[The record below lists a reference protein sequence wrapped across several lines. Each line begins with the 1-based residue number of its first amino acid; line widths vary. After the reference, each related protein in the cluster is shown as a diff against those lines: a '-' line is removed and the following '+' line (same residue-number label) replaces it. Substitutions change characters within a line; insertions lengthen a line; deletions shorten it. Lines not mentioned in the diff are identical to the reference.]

1 MSRFDGADIQLREPV
16 DEAAYLGATID
27 GAVLR
32 TEHVD
37 IQVRDTGTP
46 VPLGS
51 FRTHPAAVKCLG
63 MNDVAIE
70 ILDEQAVVTRRQ
82 QRGADVPGKQNL
94 RFRIIEIE
102 VSGGMQVV
110 RGIAR
115 RRSRPT
121 GMSVPGSGMGMNVS
135 PVPPKCGTN
144 PAHSQLIWHLMSGL
158 NSIHIDSDEMMSGP

>member
-37 IQVRDTGTP
+37 IQVCDTGTP

-110 RGIAR
+110 RGNSPQAFPPDRNVRARIGDGDERIAR
-115 RRSRPT
+115 T
-121 GMSVPGSGMGMNVS
+121 AEVWNEPG
-135 PVPPKCGTN
+135 P
-144 PAHSQLIWHLMSGL
+144 
-158 NSIHIDSDEMMSGP
+158 